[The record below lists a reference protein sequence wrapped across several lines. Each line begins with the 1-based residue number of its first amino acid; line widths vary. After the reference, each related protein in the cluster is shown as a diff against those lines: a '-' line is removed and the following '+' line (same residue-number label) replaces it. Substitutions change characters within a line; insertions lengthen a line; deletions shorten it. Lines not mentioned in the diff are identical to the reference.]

1 MGFAV
6 CLFSLLCSIC
16 LIFIDKCMDGQAGNE
31 GSLLEGD
38 ETINLASTIELSYI
52 YWLITGVCLTLYGG
66 FLPFNNIE
74 AGFLTKTYFRD
85 YTKEEAAA
93 KAGIYM
99 AIPFFIGAFLVP
111 VLGYLIDQIGKRAYF
126 MCLASISGLLCFSMF
141 YCLPPIVPIVSL
153 GITYSLFAVVIW
165 PAIALVVDK
174 KLIGLAYGL
183 TTSIQNFGLAVFPV
197 VVASIYTSSQSY
209 YFVWLI
215 YLDYGVLPH
224 HDVDFRGFQCF
235 DYLGG

>member
-6 CLFSLLCSIC
+6 CLFSMLCSIC
-16 LIFIDKCMDGQAGNE
+16 LIFIDKCMDASSPSD

-38 ETINLASTIELSYI
+38 ETINLASTIELSYL

-85 YTKEEAAA
+85 YTKEEASA
-93 KAGIYM
+93 KAGLYM
-99 AIPFFIGAFLVP
+99 AVPFFIGAFLVP
-111 VLGYLIDQIGKRAYF
+111 VLGYIIDKIGKRAYF
-126 MCLASISGLLCFSMF
+126 MCIASFSGLLCFSMF
-141 YCLPPIVPIVSL
+141 YFLPPIIPIITL
-153 GITYSLFAVVIW
+153 GVTYSLFAVVIW

-174 KLIGLAYGL
+174 RLVGLAYGL
-183 TTSIQNFGLAVFPV
+183 TTSIQNFGLALFPV

-209 YFVWLI
+209 YVVRI
-215 YLDYGVLPH
+215 YLL
-224 HDVDFRGFQCF
+224 
-235 DYLGG
+235 